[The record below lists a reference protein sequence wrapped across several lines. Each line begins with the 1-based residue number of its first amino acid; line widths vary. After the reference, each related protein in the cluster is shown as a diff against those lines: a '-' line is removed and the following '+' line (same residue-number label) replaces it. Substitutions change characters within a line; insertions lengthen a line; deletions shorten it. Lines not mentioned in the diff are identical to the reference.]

1 MVMLSLVI
9 LAISVSSNNM
19 YLLVYFSIAGTS
31 DAKKLPDLLLAII
44 KGDEFLRAY
53 KALES
58 SRQIIPKAKDPFKI
72 LDTLLIVFIISC
84 SSL

>member
-1 MVMLSLVI
+1 MLSLVI

-53 KALES
+53 KASGS
-58 SRQIIPKAKDPFKI
+58 SLQIIPKAKDPFKI
-72 LDTLLIVFIISC
+72 LDTLLIVLIISC